1 MSVGNSRVAIMGN
14 YAMQFAER
22 SLKKA
27 AKVSG
32 LTLDFYTADYGTADL
47 ELLNPGS
54 GLYAFKPDFI
64 VWHESTLVLRDHFYS
79 TREDDRPGYA
89 QSAVGR
95 LRAHLE
101 RLGRE
106 LPGCK
111 VLYPNHPAGFEDN
124 LFGHYGHKL
133 PASWHFQ
140 LGKANHLLNELAAET
155 DNLILVNAW
164 PVGRAEPLTDYAMV
178 VNADLHYTLPYLDW
192 LADSWLRIIRCH
204 QGRFVKC
211 VILDLDNTLWGG
223 IIGDDGIEG
232 IQVGSLGVGKAF
244 TRLQKWLKELVGR
257 GIILAVCSKND
268 EEVAKGVFLR
278 HPEMVLRLEDISVFV
293 ANWESK
299 ADNIARIRQ
308 VLNIGYDAMVFLDD
322 NPAERDI
329 VRRHLPDVIVPELPD
344 DPALYLPHLIGLNLF
359 ETAGVSRTDLDRTRQ
374 YQEEGRRQQLAQ
386 SVTNMDEFLVS
397 LGMKARITP
406 FREEDVERIS
416 QLTLRS
422 NQFNLRTRRYGVPD
436 IRRIL
441 QDPSIE
447 TFSVSLRDTFGD
459 YGLISLVIVELSDDG
474 EASIDTWI
482 MSCRVLKRTVEE
494 LLMNHLVE
502 RLSARGVTRL
512 SGEYIP
518 SGKNR
523 LVEDLLPRLGFQSD
537 GENRYTLPM
546 TDFIPLQTQIETLG
560 KDDQ

>member
-1 MSVGNSRVAIMGN
+1 
-14 YAMQFAER
+14 
-22 SLKKA
+22 
-27 AKVSG
+27 
-32 LTLDFYTADYGTADL
+32 
-47 ELLNPGS
+47 
-54 GLYAFKPDFI
+54 
-64 VWHESTLVLRDHFYS
+64 
-79 TREDDRPGYA
+79 
-89 QSAVGR
+89 
-95 LRAHLE
+95 
-101 RLGRE
+101 
-106 LPGCK
+106 
-111 VLYPNHPAGFEDN
+111 
-124 LFGHYGHKL
+124 
-133 PASWHFQ
+133 
-140 LGKANHLLNELAAET
+140 
-155 DNLILVNAW
+155 
-164 PVGRAEPLTDYAMV
+164 
-178 VNADLHYTLPYLDW
+178 
-192 LADSWLRIIRCH
+192 
-204 QGRFVKC
+204 
-211 VILDLDNTLWGG
+211 
-223 IIGDDGIEG
+223 
-232 IQVGSLGVGKAF
+232 
-244 TRLQKWLKELVGR
+244 
-257 GIILAVCSKND
+257 
-268 EEVAKGVFLR
+268 
-278 HPEMVLRLEDISVFV
+278 
-293 ANWESK
+293 
-299 ADNIARIRQ
+299 

-518 SGKNR
+518 TGKNR